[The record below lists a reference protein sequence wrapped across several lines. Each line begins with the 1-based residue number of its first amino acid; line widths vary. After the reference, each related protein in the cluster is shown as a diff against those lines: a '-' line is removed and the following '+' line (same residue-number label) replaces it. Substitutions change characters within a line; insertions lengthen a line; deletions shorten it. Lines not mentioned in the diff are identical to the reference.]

1 MNREELLN
9 DLRAVPEMDPDEHD
23 GSYELMREIV
33 ASYKTLGDYSQC
45 NFRDL
50 NAIYMMAIGTWKLNA
65 EKKKDYVKQGH
76 LSDAEK
82 SRMEQVID
90 RIWDNAC
97 HSKYQNREQNKPSIG
112 MFGTGFYS
120 FQNKTTD
127 ECAQAFIKM
136 LVDIADM
143 QYDNEMFDR
152 AAQVLTDDFKGM
164 KAASA
169 SVVLHCLKPKTFP
182 ILNGNMG
189 AGNIFGTLGVNLKRP
204 ADIGTYIENCRQIK
218 EFRDANLSIENY
230 RILDQWVGKLDKY
243 QDDEYIPSLKEY
255 DPGLSREQYEE
266 LLTDEN
272 VIKRSSL
279 DTLYY
284 IYKMGGE
291 ASCKEV
297 ADRYGNSPQHYN
309 SNATYVA
316 KRIFESTRCPLSTRE
331 GESGDRYWS
340 ILFQGRYAKK
350 EENGAFIWH
359 MRKPLMDAMETIDD
373 DGFFEEFEKMVAETS
388 TGGFELNTILYGP
401 PGTGK
406 TYNTVIYA
414 VAIVEK
420 KTLDEVKNEA
430 AGDYDAVKKR
440 FDEYKESGR
449 IAFTTFHQSYG
460 YEEFIEGIKPR
471 MSEDDAESDL
481 DYSVE
486 AGVFKDFCDKACA
499 PAQSDNENYGF
510 NKSPVVWKVSLAGTY
525 ENAIREECLRNS
537 HIRIGWDGYGQEIT
551 DDMNYDHG
559 GKAVLNAF
567 MNKMKIGDIVLSCY
581 TSSSIDAI
589 GVITGDYEWDDSF
602 DEYKRVRKV
611 NWIAKGFN
619 EDIVELNGGSTMTLS
634 TVYRMKITVGDVMKL
649 ISKVKTG
656 DTEVRNVPN
665 EDNYVFVIDEINRG
679 NISKIFGELITLIE
693 GTKRLGAEEE
703 MTVKLPYSPNKP
715 FGVPQNVYILGTMNT
730 ADRSIALMDTA
741 LRRRFSFIEMMPE
754 PQILRS
760 IGADK
765 VQSNGQTL
773 DVAAMLEII
782 NRRIEYLYDREHT
795 IGHAFF
801 TGLKKDPSIDKL
813 ATIFEKSV
821 IPLLQE
827 YFYEDY
833 GKIQLV
839 LGDDGK
845 QKEEDKQ
852 YQFIRDTEVKPAELF
867 NTVPDM
873 ESQTKKYEIQK
884 SAFRKIESYKKI
896 GKGL

>member
-1 MNREELLN
+1 MNVEELLK
-9 DLRAVPEMDPDEHD
+9 DLTSVPDMKPDEHD

-33 ASYKTLGDYSQC
+33 SSYSTMSDYSVC

-50 NAIYMMAIGTWKLNA
+50 NAVYMMAVGSWKSNP
-65 EKKKDYVKQGH
+65 EKKKEYIRQGH
-76 LSDAEK
+76 LSDFEK
-82 SRMEQVID
+82 DRMVKVID

-97 HSKYQNREQNKPSIG
+97 HSKYQNNENNKPSIG

-120 FQNKTTD
+120 FQNKTND
-127 ECAQAFIKM
+127 ECSQEFVKM
-136 LVDIADM
+136 LVDISQMDD
-143 QYDNEMFDR
+143 DNEMFDR
-152 AAQVLTDDFKGM
+152 AALVLTDEFKGM
-164 KAASA
+164 RAASA
-169 SVVLHCLKPKTFP
+169 SVILHCLKPTSFP

-189 AGNIFGTLGVNLKRP
+189 NGNIFGALGINLKKP

-218 EFRDANLSIENY
+218 KFRDANLSIKNY
-230 RILDQWVGKLDKY
+230 RILDQWAGQLDKY

-255 DPGLSREQYEE
+255 NPSLSRKQYEE

-279 DTLYY
+279 DTLYF
-284 IYKMGGE
+284 IYKMGGD
-291 ASCKEV
+291 ASCKDI
-297 ADRYGNSPQHYN
+297 ADKYGNSPQHYN

-316 KRIFESTRCPLSTRE
+316 KRIFESTGCPLSTKE
-331 GESGDRYWS
+331 SESGDRYWS

-350 EENGAFIWH
+350 NENGAFIWH
-359 MRKPLMDAMETIDD
+359 MRKPLIDAMETIDD
-373 DGFFEEFEKMVAETS
+373 DGFFNEFEQMITKTSVA
-388 TGGFELNTILYGP
+388 GFELNTILYGP

-420 KTLDEVKNEA
+420 KALDVVKNEA
-430 AGDYDAVKKR
+430 ASDYDAVKGR
-440 FDEYKESGR
+440 FDEYKEAGR

-471 MSEDDAESDL
+471 MSEEDDESDL

-486 AGVFKDFCDKACA
+486 SGVFKDFCEKACT
-499 PAQSDNENYGF
+499 PTQ
-510 NKSPVVWKVSLAGTY
+510 
-525 ENAIREECLRNS
+525 
-537 HIRIGWDGYGQEIT
+537 
-551 DDMNYDHG
+551 
-559 GKAVLNAF
+559 
-567 MNKMKIGDIVLSCY
+567 GD
-581 TSSSIDAI
+581 
-589 GVITGDYEWDDSF
+589 
-602 DEYKRVRKV
+602 K
-611 NWIAKGFN
+611 N
-619 EDIVELNGGSTMTLS
+619 
-634 TVYRMKITVGDVMKL
+634 
-649 ISKVKTG
+649 
-656 DTEVRNVPN
+656 
-665 EDNYVFVIDEINRG
+665 NYVFIIDEINRG

-693 GTKRLGAEEE
+693 DTKRIGAKEE
-703 MTVKLPYSPNKP
+703 MMVKLPYSPNKP

-741 LRRRFSFIEMMPE
+741 LRRRFSFVEMIPD
-754 PQILRS
+754 PQILRN
-760 IGADK
+760 IGADR
-765 VQSNGQTL
+765 VESNGQML
-773 DVAAMLEII
+773 DVAEMLAVI

-801 TGLKKDPSIDKL
+801 TRLKSDPSIDKL

-852 YQFIRDTEVKPAELF
+852 YQFIRDTEIKPAELF
-867 NTVPDM
+867 NTVP
-873 ESQTKKYEIQK
+873 EIELQSTKYESQK
-884 SAFRKIESYKKI
+884 SAFRKIESYKMI